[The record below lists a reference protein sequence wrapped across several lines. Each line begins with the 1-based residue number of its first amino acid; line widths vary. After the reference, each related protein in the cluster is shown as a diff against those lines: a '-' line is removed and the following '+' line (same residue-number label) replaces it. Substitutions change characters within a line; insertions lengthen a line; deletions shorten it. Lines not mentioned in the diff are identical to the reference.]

1 MVTRK
6 RKSFNCKRKNKTK
19 KEKEIVQFNSIYH
32 ANVSLSL
39 TVDLGHFKE
48 HLCRLEHD
56 CPTKV
61 PILRTLSSKNQ
72 NALQMFIIIFISPS
86 NGLATYFSLFTLY
99 ALTYFSSLPNFP
111 SSSHKIQTDKGN
123 LIHIPLLK
131 TLGIGSKGVGS
142 SKGDTV
148 ADAADFTSD
157 GSILLGWISSL
168 APSEMATV
176 LATFGRPLD
185 GDFSNLAVASLESDL
200 SC

>member
-1 MVTRK
+1 MGATTSILNSHYLATSGHKMVTRK

-72 NALQMFIIIFISPS
+72 NALQMFNMYLSVQPKWYQQWTHYLF
-86 NGLATYFSLFTLY
+86 FTLHT
-99 ALTYFSSLPNFP
+99 LRTHLFFFSSQFPFFLPQDSNRQRKFD
-111 SSSHKIQTDKGN
+111 SH
-123 LIHIPLLK
+123 
-131 TLGIGSKGVGS
+131 
-142 SKGDTV
+142 
-148 ADAADFTSD
+148 
-157 GSILLGWISSL
+157 
-168 APSEMATV
+168 
-176 LATFGRPLD
+176 TF
-185 GDFSNLAVASLESDL
+185 A
-200 SC
+200 